1 MDHIPDIG
9 PHEIR
14 VPFLEGTWDGGDF
27 STYAERRQYLK
38 DNELQDT
45 DSDGKK
51 LDPLG
56 RMRLL
61 QTWLFFGLIEE
72 VMRVAG
78 IEVDTN
84 DFIKPDEQG
93 PTITTRN
100 LPWYLIKLLEFERVT
115 SSGTAERCHKI
126 MSYLRTVSMW
136 AELHYKYGDENEDV
150 ADKEFVRNVGGP
162 VLLSLSQAS
171 LALSEACT
179 AIYKDDFIQGTGVVR
194 QLVGARFLRDLMLA
208 DGWCPSHITK
218 MLRLGN
224 RELLYSAYTYG
235 LHNPE
240 SLDHSHCYDGFCKFN
255 QIDEDTYRPQHRDAG
270 CNCEVLEIDRQKL
283 ESIVLEGGIPVCR
296 LLRVTNGER
305 PEKYRIEVEA
315 ASGDRPYIAISHVW
329 AHGLGNPTQNGLPLC
344 SLQAIQNWMD
354 HSWHRL
360 GQLGIRHPRD
370 ELGCRHGFWMDTLC
384 VPVHPS
390 AKALRKKA
398 IAQMRDIYGGAVSVF
413 VLDKTLQSR
422 TKWTTLS
429 EGLLSLM
436 MSSWTTR
443 LWTLQEA
450 VLAKR
455 VFVLMGDGM
464 AFDLDQLVHGLVNQ
478 LTGKVSLVLFLTS
491 PYLLALFTLHDTWPN
506 SLCF

>member
-1 MDHIPDIG
+1 MDHIPDLG
-9 PHEIR
+9 PHAIQ
-14 VPFLEGTWDGGDF
+14 VPYLEGTWDGGDF
-27 STYAERRQYLK
+27 CTYAERRQYLK
-38 DNELQDT
+38 DNELQDR
-45 DSDGKK
+45 DSDGKN
-51 LDPLG
+51 LDSLG

-61 QTWLFFGLIEE
+61 QTWLFFGLIDA
-72 VMRVAG
+72 VMRIAG

-84 DFIKPDEQG
+84 DFIKSDEQG
-93 PTITTRN
+93 PTITTRK
-100 LPWYLIKLLEFERVT
+100 LPWYLVRLLEFEKET
-115 SSGTAERCHKI
+115 PSGTAERCHKI

-150 ADKEFVRNVGGP
+150 ADKDFVRHVGGP
-162 VLLSLSQAS
+162 VLLCLSQVS

-179 AIYKDDFIQGTGVVR
+179 AIYKDDFIQGTGFVR
-194 QLVGARFLRDLMLA
+194 QMVGARFLREVMLA
-208 DGWCPSHITK
+208 DGWCPSYITK
-218 MLRLGN
+218 MLRLGS

-235 LHNPE
+235 LHSPE
-240 SLDHSHCYDGFCKFN
+240 PLDHSHCNDGFCKFN
-255 QIDEDTYRPQHRDAG
+255 QIDEDTYRPQHQDAE
-270 CNCEVLEIDRQKL
+270 CDCELLEVDRQRL

-296 LLRVTNGER
+296 LVKDTTGED
-305 PEKYRIEVEA
+305 PGKYRIEVEP
-315 ASGDRPYIAISHVW
+315 ASGDRPFIAISHVW

-344 SLQAIQNWMD
+344 SLQAIQSWMG

-370 ELGCRHGFWMDTLC
+370 EWGCRHGFWMDTLC

-390 AKALRKKA
+390 AKPLRKKA

-422 TKWTTLS
+422 TTWKTLS

-436 MSSWTTR
+436 LSSWTTR

-455 VFVLMGDGM
+455 LFVLMGDGM
-464 AFDLDQLVHGLVNQ
+464 AFDLDGLVHGLINL
-478 LTGKVSLVLFLTS
+478 LTGKVNLVLFLTS
-491 PYLLALFTLHDTWPN
+491 PDFGFFPPLRGAGPN
-506 SLCF
+506 NLCS